1 MRCALIEYNHYHE
14 ETLPT
19 FVQLLNALG
28 IEPDVYMVPRSRR
41 RRPFALTSDLRFRE
55 RRAER
60 IDWLLGLPF
69 RLRRYELLI
78 VNSMEPA
85 SNLERLGGSRTPLL
99 GVMHNTELLSTDPAY
114 GAFFANPKR
123 QPLVL
128 GRHIAN
134 HLARE
139 GRSVRWILHVS
150 FGRPE
155 PARAEGPTIFAVSGN
170 VEFTRRNYDSL
181 LDAVAALVAEG
192 TPMRIRIV
200 GRSTTRDGR
209 TLREEIARRNLAS
222 AFELSDRE
230 VPHPEFLQLL
240 ASSDFALPLLDH
252 SADRLRAYF
261 ETKLASS
268 IPFAIGL
275 GVPLVIHRELAA
287 AYGVEA
293 CGVGYDDGGLAEAM
307 RTAVASSE
315 QERAGWKAALES
327 ARADLL
333 AASLANLREAIDEV
347 RA

>member
-28 IEPDVYMVPRSRR
+28 IEPDVYMEPRSRR
-41 RRPFALTSDLRFRE
+41 RQPFALTSDLRFRE

-85 SNLERLGGSRTPLL
+85 SHLEVLRNSRTPLL

-114 GAFFANPKR
+114 GAFFSNPKR

-128 GRHIAN
+128 GRHIAS
-134 HLARE
+134 HLAQG
-139 GRSVRWILHVS
+139 GRSVHWILHVS
-150 FGRPE
+150 FGRSE
-155 PARAEGPTIFAVSGN
+155 RARAEGPTTFAVSGN

-181 LDAVAALVAEG
+181 LDAVGELVAEG
-192 TPMRIRIV
+192 KPIRIRIV

-209 TLREEIARRNLAS
+209 TFRDEIARRNLAGV
-222 AFELSDRE
+222 FELSDRE
-230 VPHPEFLQLL
+230 VTHPEFLQLL
-240 ASSDFALPLLDH
+240 GSSDFALPLLDH
-252 SADRLRAYF
+252 SAERLRAYF

-275 GVPLVIHRELAA
+275 GVPLVIHHELAA
-287 AYGVEA
+287 TYGVEA

-307 RTAVASSE
+307 RTAIGSSDP
-315 QERAGWKAALES
+315 ERAGWKAALEA
-327 ARADLL
+327 ARTEIL

>member
-19 FVQLLNALG
+19 FVRLLNALG
-28 IEPDVYMVPRSRR
+28 IEPDVYMVRRSRR
-41 RRPFALTSDLRFRE
+41 RQPFALTSDLRFRQ

-60 IDWLLGLPF
+60 IDRLLGVPF

-85 SNLERLGGSRTPLL
+85 SNLELLGDSRTPLL
-99 GVMHNTELLSTDPAY
+99 GVMHNTELLSTDPTY
-114 GAFFANPKR
+114 GSFFADPKR

-134 HLARE
+134 HLARD
-139 GRSVRWILHVS
+139 GQSVRWISHVY

-155 PARAEGPTIFAVSGN
+155 ARRADGPTTFAVSGN
-170 VEFTRRNYDSL
+170 VEFGRRNYDSL
-181 LDAVAALVAEG
+181 LDAAGELVAEG
-192 TPMRIRIV
+192 TPIRIRIV

-209 TLREEIARRNLAS
+209 TLREEIERRSLGS
-222 AFELSDRE
+222 VFELSDGE
-230 VPHPEFLQLL
+230 IPHPEFLQLV
-240 ASSDFALPLLDH
+240 AGSDFALPLLDR
-252 SADRLRAYF
+252 SADRLRPYF
-261 ETKLASS
+261 ETKLASA

-275 GVPLVIHRELAA
+275 GVPLVIHRDLAA

-293 CGVGYDDGGLAEAM
+293 CGVGYDDGGLPDAM
-307 RTAVASSE
+307 RTAIASSE
-315 QERAGWKAALES
+315 RERAGWQAALE
-327 ARADLL
+327 ATREDLL
-333 AASLANLREAIDEV
+333 GASLANLREAITEV